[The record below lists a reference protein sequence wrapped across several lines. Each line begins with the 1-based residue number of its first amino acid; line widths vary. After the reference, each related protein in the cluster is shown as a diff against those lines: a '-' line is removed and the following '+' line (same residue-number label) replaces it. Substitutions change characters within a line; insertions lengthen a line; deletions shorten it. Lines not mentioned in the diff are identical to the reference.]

1 MSQAQYDLVVYG
13 ATSFVGRILVD
24 YLVTQYGVDGAQ
36 LKWAIAGRSRER
48 LEAVRETAGDAGK
61 GLEVLVADAA
71 DEAALEQMCNA
82 TRVVVSTV
90 GPYALYGEALV
101 RVCARTGTDYCD
113 LTGEVQWIRRMI
125 QRYEDHARKS
135 GARIVHCCGFDSIP
149 SDIGVHFLQQQAQ
162 ARWGK
167 PAGRVKMRVHAIKGG
182 MSGGTV
188 ASMVNAVREAV
199 GDREVRREMADPYS
213 LCPSDHGFS
222 VRQPNV
228 NRAVW
233 EADFQAWAGPF
244 IMAAVNTRVV
254 MRSNALSGAAWG
266 KDFRYDEGMLLGQG
280 WKARLG
286 AWGMS
291 VGLGVFVLAVA
302 LPPTRWLL
310 ERFFLPSPG
319 EGPGPEA
326 RARGFY
332 DLRFVG
338 RSADGA
344 VIRSRVTGDM
354 DPGYGSTAKM
364 LGEAAVCLALD
375 VPDMDREGGFWTPST
390 GLGERLRER
399 LESHAGLKF
408 EVLD

>member
-1 MSQAQYDLVVYG
+1 MSQPRYDLVVYG
-13 ATSFVGRILVD
+13 ATSFVGQILVD
-24 YLVTQYGVDGAQ
+24 YLASQYGAGGK

-48 LEAVRETAGDAGK
+48 LERVRESLNAAGE
-61 GLEVLVADAA
+61 GLDLLVADAA
-71 DEAALEQMCNA
+71 DEAALEQLCNS
-82 TRVVVSTV
+82 TRAVVSTV
-90 GPYALYGEALV
+90 GPYALYGETLV

-125 QRYEDHARKS
+125 ERYEDHAKRS

-149 SDIGVHFLQQQAQ
+149 SDMGVHFLQQAAQ
-162 ARWGK
+162 TRWGS
-167 PAGRVKMRVHAIKGG
+167 PASRVKMRVHAIRGG

-188 ASMVNAVREAV
+188 ASMVNAVREATR
-199 GDREVRREMADPYS
+199 DREVRREMADPYS
-213 LCPSDHGFS
+213 LCPPDHGFS

-228 NRAVW
+228 NRPVRD
-233 EADFQAWAGPF
+233 EEFQAWAGPF
-244 IMAAVNTRVV
+244 IMAAINTRVV

-266 KDFRYDEGMLLGQG
+266 RDFRYDEGMLLGSG

-291 VGLGVFVLAVA
+291 LGLGLFVAAVA

-310 ERFFLPSPG
+310 ARFVLPKPG

-326 RARGFY
+326 RERGFY
-332 DLRFVG
+332 DLRFAG
-338 RSADGA
+338 HGPEDAL
-344 VIRSRVTGDM
+344 IRTRVTGDM

-375 VPDMDREGGFWTPST
+375 VPQMDRPGGFWTPST
-390 GLGERLRER
+390 CFGERLRER
-399 LESHAGLKF
+399 LEQHAGLKF